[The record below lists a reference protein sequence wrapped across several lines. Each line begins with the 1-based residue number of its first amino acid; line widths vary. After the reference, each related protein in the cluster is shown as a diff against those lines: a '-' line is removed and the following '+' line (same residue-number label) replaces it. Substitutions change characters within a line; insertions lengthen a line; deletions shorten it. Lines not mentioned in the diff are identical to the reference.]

1 MTNQPKISVIIVN
14 YNGQDFLADCLESVL
29 KSDYPNYEVI
39 LVDNNSSD
47 NSVNIIKNKFQQ
59 VKIIINKKNFGFA
72 RANNIGIQQANGDAF
87 LLLNNDT
94 VVSPQ
99 LVRQLADEL
108 FNSSK
113 VGVVGPKIYFYGTDI
128 IWFAGGQ
135 IDWQNFESW
144 HIGRNKQEKDLKND
158 ILREVDF
165 ITGCTLMIKKEVIQ
179 QVGLLDENFFAYYED
194 ADLCMRVKKAGF
206 KVVYVP
212 FGGVWHIKSATARRY
227 VSLRLKYNLWRNKF
241 IFYWR
246 YAPQYR
252 IRLLIKYINLIFK
265 KICAA
270 KSKY

>member
-108 FNSSK
+108 FN
-113 VGVVGPKIYFYGTDI
+113 
-128 IWFAGGQ
+128 
-135 IDWQNFESW
+135 
-144 HIGRNKQEKDLKND
+144 
-158 ILREVDF
+158 
-165 ITGCTLMIKKEVIQ
+165 
-179 QVGLLDENFFAYYED
+179 
-194 ADLCMRVKKAGF
+194 
-206 KVVYVP
+206 
-212 FGGVWHIKSATARRY
+212 
-227 VSLRLKYNLWRNKF
+227 
-241 IFYWR
+241 
-246 YAPQYR
+246 
-252 IRLLIKYINLIFK
+252 
-265 KICAA
+265 
-270 KSKY
+270 